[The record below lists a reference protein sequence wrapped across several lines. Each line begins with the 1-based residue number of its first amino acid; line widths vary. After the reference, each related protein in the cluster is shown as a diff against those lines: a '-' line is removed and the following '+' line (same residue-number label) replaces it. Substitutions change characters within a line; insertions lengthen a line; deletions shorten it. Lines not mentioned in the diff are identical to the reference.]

1 MFLAL
6 LIALATTFTFNAPA
20 ASAATRAQIKAST
33 GAGVQLNSVESRLL
47 GRINAARKARNIAPL
62 TVAAGFT
69 DVARRWSAA
78 QLKVNTLKHN
88 PNMKTELQASGGQGW
103 RLIAENVGYCNSDPD
118 RLFDAYM
125 NSPHHKANILNPSF
139 KFIGMGWVARADG
152 LGYNTQ
158 NFSTHYSATYG
169 PTRVAAYVRR

>member
-1 MFLAL
+1 M
-6 LIALATTFTFNAPA
+6 IALATLTFNAPA
-20 ASAATRAQIKAST
+20 ASAATAAQIKAST
-33 GAGVQLNSVESRLL
+33 GAGVQLNSVESRLVV
-47 GRINAARKARNIAPL
+47 RINAARKARNIAPL

-88 PNMKTELQASGGQGW
+88 PNYMAQMQASGGQGW

-125 NSPHHKANILNPSF
+125 RSPHHKANILNPKF
-139 KFIGMGWVARADG
+139 RFIGIGWVARADG

-158 NFSTHYSATYG
+158 NFGTHYSPTYG
-169 PTRVAAYVRR
+169 PTRVTAYVRR